1 MCGICGF
8 VGDNGKAIRKVLNG
22 IGALEH
28 RGYDSMGVAFLLK
41 GMIDIT
47 KISQEEAGQ
56 FSIKDLKQKV
66 GSINEYCNIGIGHTR
81 WATYGKVN
89 IGNAHPHIDSTGN
102 ICVVHNGN
110 VLNFDDLK
118 KELNGHI
125 FYSETDTEVIT
136 HLISEAYFSSGDLTG
151 AVRVALKKISGAN
164 AFVVMSLLEPDI
176 LIAAN
181 KGGTIL
187 LGKNQNHTII
197 ASDPFAFE
205 RLGVNDSQSLEDNQM
220 VLVRRDGWE
229 VIDVDIDQ
237 NHEQEIKLDGDI
249 GNYNH
254 FMEKE
259 IFEQPHALANAIRG
273 RLRLDGGMPKLGG
286 IEEVARNLRKA
297 RRFHFIGCGTAYNAC
312 CYGTLLFSRFGIDA
326 KAWIASEFMYG
337 HPVIEPN
344 DVFIFISQS
353 GETADTIEVL
363 NEIKIKRNLCLG
375 IVNAEGSR
383 ISRDAN
389 AGIYIRA
396 GKEKGVASTKAFTSQ
411 LITIVMLA
419 VFLARQ
425 RRMTIDTGGK
435 IIQEIFSLPTKVG
448 YILNIAEEIRK
459 LVLKYADYKNYYFL
473 GRCFSSVVAQEGALK
488 LKEISYVHAESYPLG
503 EMKHG
508 PLALIDEDF
517 CSVVIIPKD
526 FVFKHSLAN
535 IREIKA
541 RKGPVIAITDTRLDL
556 GMADDII
563 EVPSTIEYLSPLI
576 TTIPLQLFAYFM
588 ALELGLNPDKPRNLA
603 KTVTVN

>member
-8 VGDNGKAIRKVLNG
+8 IGHNGKAIKNTLDG

-28 RGYDSMGVAFLLK
+28 RGYDSMGVAFLLDDV
-41 GMIDIT
+41 IDIT

-66 GSINEYCNIGIGHTR
+66 KDINRECNIGIGHTR
-81 WATYGKVN
+81 WATYGGVN
-89 IGNAHPHIDSTGN
+89 IQNAHPHIDSQKR

-110 VLNFDDLK
+110 ILNFDELK
-118 KELNGHI
+118 KELDGYN
-125 FYSETDTEVIT
+125 FYSETDTEIIA
-136 HLISEAYFSSGDLTG
+136 HLINKAYSDSKNLVD
-151 AVRVALKKISGAN
+151 AVCFTLKKISGAN
-164 AFVVMSLLEPDI
+164 AFVVMSLLDPSM

-187 LGKNQNHTII
+187 LGKNQEYTIV
-197 ASDPFAFE
+197 ASDLFAFE
-205 RLGVNDSQSLEDNQM
+205 RLGIKDNHSLGDNQ
-220 VLVRRDGWE
+220 VALIRSDGWE
-229 VIDVDIDQ
+229 IIDVNVNQ
-237 NHEQEIKLDGDI
+237 SPEEKIKLDGSI
-249 GNYNH
+249 GAYRH

-259 IFEQPHALANAIRG
+259 IFEQPKILINAIRG
-273 RLRLDGGMPKLGG
+273 RLRINGGIPKLGG
-286 IEEVARNLRKA
+286 VEEVSRFLRKA
-297 RRFHFIGCGTAYNAC
+297 DRFHFIGCGTAYNAC
-312 CYGTLLFSRFGIDA
+312 CYGALLFNRFGIDA
-326 KAWIASEFMYG
+326 KAWIASEFMYS

-344 DVFIFISQS
+344 DVFVFISQS

-363 NEIKIKRNLCLG
+363 NEIKVKRNLCLG
-375 IVNAEGSR
+375 IVNVEGSR
-383 ISRDAN
+383 IARDTN
-389 AGIYIRA
+389 AGIYIRS

-411 LITIVMLA
+411 LITVIMLA

-425 RRMTIDTGGK
+425 RRMTIDTGEK
-435 IIQEIFSLPTKVG
+435 IIQEIFLIPPKVG
-448 YILNIAEEIRK
+448 HILNEAEKVRVIAS
-459 LVLKYADYKNYYFL
+459 KYVNFKNYYFL
-473 GRCFSSVVAQEGALK
+473 GRCFSSIVAQEGALK

-535 IREIKA
+535 VREIKA
-541 RKGPVIAITDTRLDL
+541 RKGPVIAITD
-556 GMADDII
+556 ADDLEIADDVI
-563 EVPSTIEYLSPLI
+563 KVPTTIEYLSPLI
-576 TTIPLQLFAYFM
+576 TTIPLQLFAYFT